1 MMAEKQRPIP
11 TIGDKTLG
19 MRLVTA
25 LALQAA
31 LKNADNIDLGE
42 LDAITAQI
50 LEDSIMAY
58 AKSCGFKAEA

>member
-1 MMAEKQRPIP
+1 
-11 TIGDKTLG
+11 
-19 MRLVTA
+19 MRIVTA

-31 LKNADNIDLGE
+31 LKNGGADFGE

>member
-1 MMAEKQRPIP
+1 MMEEKLKPIP
-11 TIGDKTLG
+11 TIGDKSLG
-19 MRLVTA
+19 MRIVTA

-31 LKNADNIDLGE
+31 LKNGGEDFGE
-42 LDAITAQI
+42 LDALTAQI

>member
-1 MMAEKQRPIP
+1 MMSEKQKPMP

-19 MRLVTA
+19 MRIVTA

-31 LKNADNIDLGE
+31 LKNGGGDFGE
-42 LDAITAQI
+42 LDALTAQI

-58 AKSCGFKAEA
+58 AQSCGFKAEA

>member
-1 MMAEKQRPIP
+1 MTTEKLKPIP

-19 MRLVTA
+19 MRIVTA

-31 LKNADNIDLGE
+31 LDNGGEDFGE
-42 LDAITAQI
+42 LDALTAQI

-58 AKSCGFKAEA
+58 AQSCGFKAEA

>member
-1 MMAEKQRPIP
+1 MMTEKLKPIP
-11 TIGDKTLG
+11 TIGDRGLG
-19 MRLVTA
+19 MRIVTA

-31 LKNADNIDLGE
+31 LKNGGADFGD

-58 AKSCGFKAEA
+58 AKSCGFNAEA

>member
-1 MMAEKQRPIP
+1 MTTEKLKPIP

-25 LALQAA
+25 LALQSA
-31 LKNADNIDLGE
+31 LKNGGEDFGE
-42 LDAITAQI
+42 LDALTAQI

>member
-1 MMAEKQRPIP
+1 MMAEKVKPIP
-11 TIGDKTLG
+11 TIGDKSLG

-31 LKNADNIDLGE
+31 LKNGGSDFGE
-42 LDAITAQI
+42 LDALTAQI

-58 AKSCGFKAEA
+58 AESCGFKAEA